1 MFPPWLGDALARFAA
16 DPDALAGGVPG
27 LAALAGRSREHV
39 NRVIR
44 DRTGETATTLVNELR
59 LTRAPAELRM
69 TERPVVR
76 IATDCAISDLSHFYR
91 LFNARFGVTPRRYR
105 LAQQTLIHG
114 SGVEL
119 TA

>member
-44 DRTGETATTLVNELR
+44 DRTGDTATALVNELR
-59 LTRAPAELRM
+59 LTGAAAELRM
-69 TERPVVR
+69 TDRPIVR
-76 IATDCAISDLSHFYR
+76 IATDCGIGNLSHF
-91 LFNARFGVTPRRYR
+91 
-105 LAQQTLIHG
+105 
-114 SGVEL
+114 
-119 TA
+119 